1 MTFLRGWR
9 CKFCQSKECLLWSGH
24 PTDLS
29 IYQLGLFQEPKLK
42 EEFISPEELKKR
54 EEALANAK
62 AWEEASEKT
71 NMIASSFKIRETVS
85 IAPEDSKSI

>member
-1 MTFLRGWR
+1 M
-9 CKFCQSKECLLWSGH
+9 WSGH

-29 IYQLGLFQEPKLK
+29 LMQLRLFQEPKLK
-42 EEFISPEELKKR
+42 EEEFISPEELKKR

-71 NMIASSFKIRETVS
+71 DMNASSFKIRETVS

>member
-1 MTFLRGWR
+1 MQLR
-9 CKFCQSKECLLWSGH
+9 
-24 PTDLS
+24 
-29 IYQLGLFQEPKLK
+29 LFQEPKLK
-42 EEFISPEELKKR
+42 EEEFISPEELKKS

-71 NMIASSFKIRETVS
+71 DMNAASIKIRETVS